1 KGPLILELNA
11 RPGLNIQI
19 ANDCGL
25 TLRTH
30 AVEARLEALKAAG
43 VTETPQERVT
53 FVQEMFGHIP
63 HVEG

>member
-1 KGPLILELNA
+1 
-11 RPGLNIQI
+11 LNIQI

-30 AVEARLEALKAAG
+30 AVEARLEELKAREM
-43 VTETPQERVT
+43 TETVRERVE

-63 HVEG
+63 AVEG